1 MEQNAEQPV
10 TKKKLSWHQINEG
23 ISFGLGNLGHSAFY
37 GALSTYFIV
46 FVTSGMF
53 SGVAPRIANR
63 LIGLIT
69 GLVVVIRLAEV
80 VVDPIL
86 GNIVDNTETR
96 WGKFKPWQVVGSIVS
111 SILLVVIFTG
121 IFGLA
126 KVNWILFA
134 IVFVILFITLDVF
147 YSLTDVSY
155 WGMVPAIS
163 EDSHARGIFTS
174 LGSFTGTIGW
184 NGLTMIVVPITTYF
198 TYIATGKRTQGPQ
211 GWLAFAIIIGII
223 AVLSAL
229 CVAFGTTEKNNVIR
243 QAAAKQKTSIK
254 DVFMGIIKN
263 DQILWVSLG
272 YLFYS
277 LAYVTTNGVLFYLF
291 KFVIGKPGEFWIA
304 GAVATVIG
312 FITSPLY
319 PVLNKFIPRKVLFAI
334 GQCFMILA
342 YVIFIIANTNMV
354 LLTVGLVLF
363 NINFAQLVTVL
374 SMTDAIEYGQLK
386 NGNRNE
392 AVVLAVRPMLDK
404 ITGAFSN
411 GIVGSIALIAGM
423 TGSATAA
430 DMTAHDIHTFQVLAF
445 YLPLACA
452 VLSLLV
458 FTFKVT
464 ITEKKHAEIVDELQA
479 KLADGDITVA
489 PEQAGVAT
497 DATVTTAVLA
507 PVSGQ
512 LLPLSA
518 VKTGADGQGLPGTGF
533 AIQPSDGRLYA
544 PFDGTIRFTF
554 STKHTLGIVSNEGLE
569 TIIHVGID
577 TVNLRGEGFT
587 TYYQDGQT
595 VHKGDLLMTFDRDL
609 IRQSGYNDAVIT
621 FFTQPGRIVNK
632 SAKLTDTVTHGDAA
646 MTVTFKQEK

>member
-1 MEQNAEQPV
+1 MEQNVEQQPV
-10 TKKKLSWHQINEG
+10 TKKKLSWRQINEG
-23 ISFGLGNLGHSAFY
+23 VAFGLGNLGHSAFY

-53 SGVAPRIANR
+53 SGVAPAIANR

-96 WGKFKPWQVVGSIVS
+96 WGKFTPWQVIGSIVS
-111 SILLVVIFTG
+111 SVLLVVIFSG

-134 IVFVILFITLDVF
+134 IVFVILFIILDVF

-163 EDSHARGIFTS
+163 EDSHARGIYTA

-184 NGLTMIVVPITTYF
+184 NGLTMVVVPITTYF
-198 TYIATGKRTQGPQ
+198 TFMATGKHTQGPQ
-211 GWLAFAIIIGII
+211 GWLAFAIIVGIVAI
-223 AVLSAL
+223 LSAL
-229 CVAFGTTEKNNVIR
+229 CVAFGTSEKHNAIR
-243 QAAAKQKTSIK
+243 EAAKQKTTIK
-254 DVFMGIIKN
+254 GVFMGIIKN
-263 DQILWVSLG
+263 DQIMWVSLG

-312 FITSPLY
+312 FVTSPLY
-319 PVLNKFIPRKVLFAI
+319 PILNRFIPRKVLFAL
-334 GQCFMILA
+334 GQCSMILA
-342 YVIFIIANTNMV
+342 YIIFIVAHTNLT
-354 LLTVGLVLF
+354 LLIIGLVLF

-411 GIVGSIALIAGM
+411 GIVGAIALVAGM

-430 DMTAHDIHTFQVLAF
+430 DMTASNIHTFELLAF

-452 VLSLLV
+452 ILSLLV
-458 FTFKVT
+458 FMFKVT
-464 ITEKKHAEIVDELQA
+464 ITEKKHAEIVEELQT
-479 KLADGDITVA
+479 KLATGEVADAPATVA
-489 PEQAGVAT
+489 TVD
-497 DATVTTAVLA
+497 DALTTKVLA

-512 LLPLSA
+512 PMMLEA
-518 VKTGADGQGLPGTGF
+518 VKNGNQGQGLPGVGF
-533 AIQPSDGRLYA
+533 AIQPNDGRLYA

-554 STKHTLGIVSNEGLE
+554 STKHTLGIVSDAGLE
-569 TIIHVGID
+569 TIIHVGLG
-577 TVNLRGEGFT
+577 TVNLRGAGFT
-587 TYYQDGQT
+587 TYYQDGQV
-595 VHKGDLLMTFDRDL
+595 VHAGDLLMTFDRDL
-609 IRQSGYNDAVIT
+609 IKQHGYDDVVVT
-621 FFTQPGRIVNK
+621 FFTQPGRITARTDDWPATIQHGQ
-632 SAKLTDTVTHGDAA
+632 SAMKVTL
-646 MTVTFKQEK
+646 KPEPK

>member
-1 MEQNAEQPV
+1 MAQNVDQQPV
-10 TKKKLSWHQINEG
+10 TKKKLSWHQVNEG
-23 ISFGLGNLGHSAFY
+23 IAFGLGNLGHSAFY

-46 FVTSGMF
+46 YVTSGMF
-53 SGVAPRIANR
+53 SGVAPAIANR

-80 VVDPIL
+80 VIDPIL

-134 IVFVILFITLDVF
+134 IVFVILFVVLDIF

-163 EDSHARGIFTS
+163 EDSHSRGIFTA

-198 TYIATGKRTQGPQ
+198 TYVATGKHTQGPQ
-211 GWLAFAIIIGII
+211 GWLAFAIIVGVV

-229 CVAFGTTEKNNVIR
+229 CVAFGTTEKHNAIR
-243 QAAAKQKTSIK
+243 EAAKQKTTIK
-254 DVFMGIIKN
+254 GVFVGILKN

-304 GAVATVIG
+304 GGVATVIG
-312 FITSPLY
+312 FVTSPLY
-319 PVLNKFIPRKVLFAI
+319 PILNRFIPRKVLFAI
-334 GQCFMILA
+334 GQVSMILA
-342 YVIFIIANTNMV
+342 YVIFIVAQTNLP
-354 LLTVGLVLF
+354 LLIVGLILF
-363 NINFAQLVTVL
+363 NVNFAQLVTVL

-411 GIVGSIALIAGM
+411 GIVGAIALIAGM

-430 DMTAHDIHTFQVLAF
+430 DMTAHDIHIFETLAF

-452 VLSLLV
+452 ILSLLV
-458 FTFKVT
+458 FMFKVT
-464 ITEKKHAEIVDELQA
+464 ITEKKHAEIVEELQQ
-479 KLADGDITVA
+479 KLAADDTTDTTDDSQVTD
-489 PEQAGVAT
+489 VTAT
-497 DATVTTAVLA
+497 TTVLA

-512 LLPLSA
+512 MLALSD
-518 VKTGADGQGLPGTGF
+518 VDDGYSHGLPGIGF

-554 STKHTLGIVSNEGLE
+554 STKHTLGIVSEDGLE
-569 TIIHVGID
+569 TIIHVGLG

-587 TYYQDGQT
+587 TYYQDGQI
-595 VHKGDLLMTFDRDL
+595 VHAGDLLMTFDRDL
-609 IRQSGYNDAVIT
+609 IKQSGYDDVVVT
-621 FFTQPGRIVNK
+621 FFTQPGRIT
-632 SAKLTDTVTHGDAA
+632 SQTTDWPETIQHGQAA
-646 MTVTFKQEK
+646 TTVTFKS

>member
-1 MEQNAEQPV
+1 MEQNVEQPA
-10 TKKKLSWHQINEG
+10 TKKKLSWHQVNEG
-23 ISFGLGNLGHSAFY
+23 IAFGLGNLGHSAFY

-53 SGVAPRIANR
+53 SGVAPQIANR

-86 GNIVDNTETR
+86 GNIVDNTQTR
-96 WGKFKPWQVVGSIVS
+96 WGKFTPWQVIGSIVS
-111 SILLVVIFTG
+111 SVLLVVIFTG

-134 IVFVILFITLDVF
+134 VVFVILFITLDVF

-174 LGSFTGTIGW
+174 LGSFAGTIGW

-198 TYIATGKRTQGPQ
+198 TFLATGKHTQGPQ

-223 AVLSAL
+223 AVLSAF
-229 CVAFGTTEKNNVIR
+229 CVAFGTTEKNNAIR

-312 FITSPLY
+312 FVTSPLF
-319 PVLNKFIPRKVLFAI
+319 PILNKFIPRKVLFAI
-334 GQCFMILA
+334 GQIFMIVS
-342 YVIFIIANTNMV
+342 YIIFIIANQNMT
-354 LLTVGLVLF
+354 LLTIGLVLF

-411 GIVGSIALIAGM
+411 GIVGSIALVAGM

-430 DMTAHDIHTFQVLAF
+430 DMTAQNIHTFQLLAF

-452 VLSLLV
+452 ILSLIV
-458 FTFKVT
+458 FSLKVK
-464 ITEKKHAEIVDELQA
+464 ITEKKHAEIVDELQT
-479 KLADGDITVA
+479 KLAAGDIAVA
-489 PEQAGVAT
+489 PEQVQAT
-497 DATVTTAVLA
+497 NATATVTTAIPA

-512 LLPLSA
+512 LAALKDVP
-518 VKTGADGQGLPGTGF
+518 TADHQGLPGTGF

-554 STKHTLGIVSNEGLE
+554 STKHVVGIVSKDGLE
-569 TIIHVGID
+569 AIIHVGLG
-577 TVNLRGEGFT
+577 TVNLRGAGFT
-587 TYYQDGQT
+587 TFYQDGQT
-595 VHKGDLLMTFDRDL
+595 IHQGDLLMTFDRDL
-609 IRQSGYNDAVIT
+609 IRQSGYNDVVIT
-621 FFTQPGRIVNK
+621 FLTQPTRVVDQTLM
-632 SAKLTDTVTHGDAA
+632 APAQVTHGDQA
-646 MTVTFKQEK
+646 MKVTFK

>member
-1 MEQNAEQPV
+1 MEQNVDQPV

-53 SGVAPRIANR
+53 AGVDPKIANR

-96 WGKFKPWQVVGSIVS
+96 WGKFKPWQVIGSIVS
-111 SILLVVIFTG
+111 SVLLVVLFTG

-126 KVNWILFA
+126 KYNWVLFA

-184 NGLTMIVVPITTYF
+184 NGLTMIVVPVTTYF
-198 TYIATGKRTQGPQ
+198 TFLATGKHTQGPQ

-223 AVLSAL
+223 AVISAMF
-229 CVAFGTTEKNNVIR
+229 VALGTTEKNNAIR
-243 QAAAKQKTSIK
+243 QAAKQKTSIK
-254 DVFMGIIKN
+254 GVFMGIIKN

-312 FITSPLY
+312 FVTSPLY
-319 PVLNKFIPRKVLFAI
+319 PILNKFIPRKVLFAI
-334 GQCFMILA
+334 GQCFMIIS
-342 YVIFIIANTNMV
+342 YIIFIVANTNMV
-354 LLTVGLVLF
+354 LLTIGLVLF

-452 VLSLLV
+452 ILSLIV

-479 KLADGDITVA
+479 KLAQGDPTVTPTATVA
-489 PEQAGVAT
+489 SAT
-497 DATVTTAVLA
+497 QTATTDVLA

-512 LLPLSA
+512 LLPLTA
-518 VKTGADGQGLPGTGF
+518 VKTSDGAGLPGTGF
-533 AIQPSDGRLYA
+533 AIQPTDGRLYA

-554 STKHTLGIVSNEGLE
+554 STKHTLGIVSADGLE

-609 IRQSGYNDAVIT
+609 IRQSGYNDVVIT
-621 FFTQPGRIVNK
+621 FFTQPGRITNK
-632 SAKLTDTVTHGDAA
+632 AAKLTEMVSHGDQA
-646 MTVTFKQEK
+646 MKVTFKK

>member
-10 TKKKLSWHQINEG
+10 TKKKLSWHQIGEG
-23 ISFGLGNLGHSAFY
+23 VSFGLGNLGHSAFY

-96 WGKFKPWQVVGSIVS
+96 WGKFKPWQVIGSVVS

-134 IVFVILFITLDVF
+134 IAFVILFITLDVF

-163 EDSHARGIFTS
+163 EDSHARGIYTA

-198 TYIATGKRTQGPQ
+198 TYLATGKSTQGPQ

-243 QAAAKQKTSIK
+243 QAAKQKTSIK
-254 DVFMGIIKN
+254 GVFMGIIKN

-312 FITSPLY
+312 FVTSPLY
-319 PVLNKFIPRKVLFAI
+319 PILNRFIPRKVLFAI
-334 GQCFMILA
+334 GQVSMILS
-342 YVIFIIANTNMV
+342 YIIFIVANTNMV
-354 LLTVGLVLF
+354 ILTIGLVLF

-411 GIVGSIALIAGM
+411 GIVGAIALIAGM

-452 VLSLLV
+452 ILSLIV
-458 FTFKVT
+458 FSFKVT

-479 KLADGDITVA
+479 KLAQGA
-489 PEQAGVAT
+489 AEQDVAT
-497 DATVTTAVLA
+497 ATAQQTVTTDVLA

-518 VKTGADGQGLPGTGF
+518 IKTGTDGHGLPGTGF

-554 STKHTLGIVSNEGLE
+554 STKHTLGIVSANGLE

-577 TVNLRGEGFT
+577 TVNLRGQGFT
-587 TYYQDGQT
+587 TYYQDGQEI
-595 VHKGDLLMTFDRDL
+595 HQGDLLMTFDRDL

-632 SAKLTDTVTHGDAA
+632 ASKLTETVTHGDSA
-646 MTVTFKQEK
+646 MTVTFKRDVQ